1 MTKSYHIFYFPFIV
15 KHDRAENF
23 IIDALNTSKSEKFWK
38 RENLADKT
46 KEYYDEKMYY
56 HHFVHNALYDN
67 EKNLLYSTFSQKKK
81 ESNSDYSLVLHY
93 ERTDVLSDQLKF
105 MIRVKRE
112 KIFILDIDKI
122 VLDYYFTNVGI
133 LSLYIKNDKYLSQQ
147 DILDINYYGRALYN
161 LIDNEKIYNVIYGLK
176 YNTKKEKDDDKKKE
190 DDEKK
195 DVWCSLYMHI
205 RQMLNEFFEEANID
219 VSSVQYLPVFDNKMF
234 VNCCYLNSDLS
245 NKYKKDSI
253 QELSN
258 EMFWQNYVEI
268 DHDFNFGCQN
278 FEMRKSLTQ
287 KNSYLRWQGYG
298 TLYGITDR
306 SFVCLCPSENFSE
319 TVLLPHM
326 QTIYSQM
333 VKLVLVQR
341 ASLLAFS
348 DSISRVNFNIDNIE
362 AADIIGNIY
371 RNYIVYIKKLYFVN
385 VTSQVQGVELY
396 EKLHNTFNIKEH
408 IESFDNELS
417 KMNIYLSSLK
427 DSEKRESQN
436 NLFNLLAGLFLP
448 ATLVSGILGMNNI
461 LTDNKFFIGKW
472 GVTFY
477 EKRYILHDLAIV
489 LLASMIFWLIMVV
502 SNKTAKSI
510 VRSNRIA
517 SIIVAILTLV
527 FFVICLLFSIDWYI
541 EK

>member
-1 MTKSYHIFYFPFIV
+1 MSKSYHIFYFPFIV
-15 KHDRAENF
+15 KHGGAEND
-23 IIDALNTSKSEKFWK
+23 IVKALNSSNFGQLWK
-38 RENLADKT
+38 REPQGYKT
-46 KEYYDEKMYY
+46 EEYYDEKMYY

-67 EKNLLYSTFSQKKK
+67 GKNLFYTTFSQKKK
-81 ESNSDYSLVLHY
+81 KSNSDYSLVLHY
-93 ERTDVLSDQLKF
+93 ERTDVSSNQLKF
-105 MIRVKRE
+105 KIRVKRE
-112 KIFILDIDKI
+112 KLFNLEIDRI
-122 VLDYYFTNVGI
+122 TLDYYFTNIGV
-133 LSLYIKNDKYLSQQ
+133 LSLYISNDKYLSQQ
-147 DILDINYYGRALYN
+147 DILDINYYGRVLYN
-161 LIDNEKIYNVIYGLK
+161 LIDDEKIYNAIYGLE
-176 YNTKKEKDDDKKKE
+176 YNTLKYDINNK
-190 DDEKK
+190 
-195 DVWCSLYMHI
+195 LYNLYGHI
-205 RQMLNEFFEEANID
+205 RQILDEFFIEAKIN

-234 VNCCYLNSDLS
+234 VNCCYLNNALS

-253 QELSN
+253 QDLSD

-268 DHDFNFGCQN
+268 DHDFDFGCQN
-278 FEMRKSLTQ
+278 SEMRKSLTQ

-306 SFVCLCPSENFSE
+306 SFVCLCSSESFSE

-348 DSISRVNFNIDNIE
+348 DSISRVNFSIDNIE

-448 ATLVSGILGMNNI
+448 ATLISGILGMNNI
-461 LTDNKFFIGKW
+461 LTDNEEDKNFSIGHF
-472 GVTFY
+472 GVTLY
-477 EKRYILHDLAIV
+477 ENKYILHDLAIV
-489 LLASMIFWLIMVV
+489 ILFSILFWSIMGVF
-502 SNKTAKSI
+502 NKTAKSI
-510 VRSNRIA
+510 VRSNKIA
-517 SIIVAILTLV
+517 FILLVALAAGIFTLCLYWGVNWII
-527 FFVICLLFSIDWYI
+527 
-541 EK
+541 

>member
-1 MTKSYHIFYFPFIV
+1 MSKSYHIFYFPFIV
-15 KHDRAENF
+15 KHDEEEDA
-23 IIDALNTSKSEKFWK
+23 IVKALNTSNSGKLWARKKPKDE
-38 RENLADKT
+38 
-46 KEYYDEKMYY
+46 KEYYNEKMYY

-67 EKNLLYSTFSQKKK
+67 GNNLFNSTFFQKKK

-93 ERTDVLSDQLKF
+93 ERTDVLSNQLKF
-105 MIRVKRE
+105 KIRVKRE
-112 KIFILDIDKI
+112 KLFNLDIDKI
-122 VLDYYFTNVGI
+122 TLDYYFTNIGI
-133 LSLYIKNDKYLSQQ
+133 LSLYINNDKYLSQQ
-147 DILDINYYGRALYN
+147 DILDINYYGRTLYN
-161 LIDNEKIYNVIYGLK
+161 LIDDEKIYNAIYGLK
-176 YNTKKEKDDDKKKE
+176 YNTLKYDINNNE
-190 DDEKK
+190 
-195 DVWCSLYMHI
+195 LYNLYGHI
-205 RQMLNEFFEEANID
+205 SQMLDEFFEEVNVLFPIK
-219 VSSVQYLPVFDNKMF
+219 YLPVFDNKMF
-234 VNCCYLNSDLS
+234 VNCCYLNSELS
-245 NKYKKDSI
+245 NKYKNDSI
-253 QELSN
+253 QDLSN

-306 SFVCLCPSENFSE
+306 SFVCLCSSGSFSE

-362 AADIIGNIY
+362 AADIISKIY

-385 VTSQVQGVELY
+385 VTSQIQGIELY
-396 EKLHNTFNIKEH
+396 EKLHNTFNIKEY

-417 KMNIYLSSLK
+417 KMNTYLSSLK

-448 ATLVSGILGMNNI
+448 ATLVSGILGMND
-461 LTDNKFFIGKW
+461 LF
-472 GVTFY
+472 
-477 EKRYILHDLAIV
+477 EKKNEIIYIMQV
-489 LLASMIFWLIMVV
+489 PMTKYMIFDLVIVISLSLFFWILMCLNETVSKIIRKNIIISILIFLFI
-502 SNKTAKSI
+502 S
-510 VRSNRIA
+510 
-517 SIIVAILTLV
+517 AILGFLI
-527 FFVICLLFSIDWYI
+527 VILCIDKI
-541 EK
+541 

>member
-1 MTKSYHIFYFPFIV
+1 MSKSYHIFYFPFIV

-23 IIDALNTSKSEKFWK
+23 IVNALNAAKFGKLWK
-38 RENLADKT
+38 RAFQEDKAG
-46 KEYYDEKMYY
+46 EYYDEKMYY

-67 EKNLLYSTFSQKKK
+67 GNNLFYTTFSQKKK
-81 ESNSDYSLVLHY
+81 ESKSDYSLVLHY

-105 MIRVKRE
+105 KIRVKRE
-112 KIFILDIDKI
+112 KLFILDIDKI
-122 VLDYYFTNVGI
+122 TLDYYFTNIGI

-161 LIDNEKIYNVIYGLK
+161 LIDDEKIYNAIYGLE
-176 YNTKKEKDDDKKKE
+176 YNTSKYDINNSE
-190 DDEKK
+190 
-195 DVWCSLYMHI
+195 LYNLYGHI
-205 RQMLNEFFEEANID
+205 RQILDDFFKEDNT
-219 VSSVQYLPVFDNKMF
+219 SSVQYLPVFDNKMF
-234 VNCCYLNSDLS
+234 VNCCYLNSELS

-253 QELSN
+253 QDLSD

-268 DHDFNFGCQN
+268 DHDFDFGCQN
-278 FEMRKSLTQ
+278 SEMRKSLTQ

-306 SFVCLCPSENFSE
+306 SFVCLCSSESFSE
-319 TVLLPHM
+319 TVLVPHM

-448 ATLVSGILGMNNI
+448 ATLVSGILGMNDLFEEKKEIIHIMQVPMTKYMI
-461 LTDNKFFIGKW
+461 L
-472 GVTFY
+472 
-477 EKRYILHDLAIV
+477 DLVIV
-489 LLASMIFWLIMVV
+489 ISLSLAFWMLMCL
-502 SNKTAKSI
+502 NKTVLNIIRKNIIISTL
-510 VRSNRIA
+510 IA
-517 SIIVAILTLV
+517 LFTGATLYFLIGIL
-527 FFVICLLFSIDWYI
+527 I
-541 EK
+541 

>member
-1 MTKSYHIFYFPFIV
+1 MSKSYHIFYFPFIV
-15 KHDRAENF
+15 KHNKAENF
-23 IIDALNTSKSEKFWK
+23 IINALNTAKFGKLWK
-38 RENLADKT
+38 REPQVDKT
-46 KEYYDEKMYY
+46 EEYYDEKMYY

-67 EKNLLYSTFSQKKK
+67 GKNLFYTTFSQKKK
-81 ESNSDYSLVLHY
+81 ESNSDYSLVLHF
-93 ERTDVLSDQLKF
+93 ERTDVLSNQLKF
-105 MIRVKRE
+105 RIKAKGE
-112 KIFILDIDKI
+112 ELFNLDIDKI
-122 VLDYYFTNVGI
+122 TLDYYFTNVGI
-133 LSLYIKNDKYLSQQ
+133 LSLYINNDKYLSQQ
-147 DILDINYYGRALYN
+147 DILDINYYGRTLYN
-161 LIDNEKIYNVIYGLK
+161 LIDKEEIYNEIYGLK
-176 YNTKKEKDDDKKKE
+176 YDTLKYDIGSKK
-190 DDEKK
+190 
-195 DVWCSLYMHI
+195 LYNLYGHI
-205 RQMLNEFFEEANID
+205 RQILNEFFEEAN
-219 VSSVQYLPVFDNKMF
+219 VSPVEYLPVFDNKMF
-234 VNCCYLNSDLS
+234 VNCCCLNSELS
-245 NKYKKDSI
+245 GKYNDDGI
-253 QELSN
+253 LDLSN

-268 DHDFNFGCQN
+268 DHDFDFGCQN

-306 SFVCLCPSENFSE
+306 SFVCLCSNEKFSK

-362 AADIIGNIY
+362 AADIICKIY
-371 RNYIVYIKKLYFVN
+371 KNYIIYIKKLYFIN

-448 ATLVSGILGMNNI
+448 ATLVSGILGMNDLFEEEKEIIHIMQLPMTKYMILDLVIVISLSLAFWMLMCLNKTVLNI
-461 LTDNKFFIGKW
+461 IRKNIIISTLIALFIG
-472 GVTFY
+472 V
-477 EKRYILHDLAIV
+477 ILY
-489 LLASMIFWLIMVV
+489 FLID
-502 SNKTAKSI
+502 
-510 VRSNRIA
+510 
-517 SIIVAILTLV
+517 IL
-527 FFVICLLFSIDWYI
+527 I
-541 EK
+541 

>member
-1 MTKSYHIFYFPFIV
+1 MSKSYHIFYFPFIV

-23 IIDALNTSKSEKFWK
+23 IVNALNAAKFGKLWK
-38 RENLADKT
+38 RAFLEDKAG
-46 KEYYDEKMYY
+46 EYYDEKMYY

-67 EKNLLYSTFSQKKK
+67 GNNLFYTTFSQKKK
-81 ESNSDYSLVLHY
+81 ESNSDHSLVLHY

-105 MIRVKRE
+105 KIRVKRE
-112 KIFILDIDKI
+112 KLFILDIDKI
-122 VLDYYFTNVGI
+122 TLDYYFTNIGI

-161 LIDNEKIYNVIYGLK
+161 LIDDEKIYNTIYGLE
-176 YNTKKEKDDDKKKE
+176 YNTLKYDINNSE
-190 DDEKK
+190 
-195 DVWCSLYMHI
+195 LYNLYGHI
-205 RQMLNEFFEEANID
+205 RQILDDFFRQILDDFFKEDN
-219 VSSVQYLPVFDNKMF
+219 VSSVKYLPVFDNKMF
-234 VNCCYLNSDLS
+234 VNCCYLNSELS
-245 NKYKKDSI
+245 DKYKEDSI
-253 QELSN
+253 QDLSN

-268 DHDFNFGCQN
+268 DHNFEFGCQN

-306 SFVCLCPSENFSE
+306 SFVCLCSSESFSE

-448 ATLVSGILGMNNI
+448 ATLVCGILGMNDMSELNKKYVWI
-461 LTDNKFFIGKW
+461 LQVPISKYIISELTIVITLSLLFWGLMCFNKTVREIISKNKIGF
-472 GVTFY
+472 VLTLL
-477 EKRYILHDLAIV
+477 IVIMV
-489 LLASMIFWLIMVV
+489 LLVL
-502 SNKTAKSI
+502 NE
-510 VRSNRIA
+510 
-517 SIIVAILTLV
+517 L
-527 FFVICLLFSIDWYI
+527 
-541 EK
+541 